1 MYLGVIEMNSDEL
14 YLLQKSEKANDT
26 RKRIQKNGRKTIVS
40 IKDNRN
46 QNNLNSILDIIES
59 VCLLN

>member
-14 YLLQKSEKANDT
+14 YLLQKSEQANDT

-46 QNNLNSILDIIES
+46 QNNLKFNFRY
-59 VCLLN
+59 N